1 MKREYKKPS
10 ALAVQLDTE
19 PIMTT
24 TSAETGDA
32 NVGNKPV
39 GGNTPDLS
47 SGSRGE
53 WGNLWQ

>member
-10 ALAVQLDTE
+10 AFAVQLETA

-24 TSAETGDA
+24 TSAEQGSA

-39 GGNTPDLS
+39 GGNTPDLA
-47 SGSRGE
+47 GESRGQ
-53 WGNLWQ
+53 WGDLW